1 MSSRTAAPTLGTVAG
16 LSRGKPLP
24 LRSRRPGFD
33 VLRGLAIGLVL
44 LRHTWDQVF
53 SGGGIVGVVL
63 FFTLSG
69 YLITGV
75 IDRDIRENGRISFTR
90 FYAHRA
96 FRLLPALLLMLAV
109 FAVVESVFNLLGDRP
124 IIAQTVGAALFY
136 IRDLPLPFSTSPAIN
151 TLWTLAVEEQ
161 FYLVWPVLL
170 LVALRWKSVNRLLI
184 GAFLLITALCF
195 ISAIIFAK
203 DPATVYILP
212 TTWASAIVLGAAAY
226 VHRETISDFVTRTA
240 LRRWMGSTIALAGFL
255 GLTLLPGAK
264 NTLWVYLVGGP
275 LVAVLTIVLI
285 SIVGRWR
292 ALPAAVLEPLRRL
305 GMISYAVYIWNALIL
320 DWFRST
326 TSLPRWTEIVAT
338 ILVAIISWFTVE
350 AWGRRGRRWFDL
362 RSKSLRRTEVA
373 EPAE

>member
-1 MSSRTAAPTLGTVAG
+1 V
-16 LSRGKPLP
+16 
-24 LRSRRPGFD
+24 RSRRPGFD

-75 IDRDIRENGRISFTR
+75 IDRDIRQNGRLSFAR

-96 FRLLPALLLMLAV
+96 FRLLPALLFMLVV
-109 FAVVESVFNLLGDRP
+109 FAVVESLFNLLGDRT

-161 FYLVWPVLL
+161 FYLVWPLL
-170 LVALRWKSVNRLLI
+170 LVIALRWKSVNKLLVA
-184 GAFLLITALCF
+184 AFVLLTALCF

-226 VHRETISDFVTRTA
+226 VHREAISHFVTKTA
-240 LRRWMGSTIALAGFL
+240 LRRWVGSALALAGFL
-255 GLTLLPGAK
+255 GITLLPGAK
-264 NTLWVYLVGGP
+264 NALWVYLVGGP

-292 ALPAAVLEPLRRL
+292 ALPIAVLEPLRRL
-305 GMISYAVYIWNALIL
+305 GMISYAVYIWNALVL

-326 TSLPRWTEIVAT
+326 TFLPRWTEIAAT
-338 ILVAIISWFTVE
+338 ILVAIVSWYTVE
-350 AWGRRGRRWFDL
+350 AWGRRARARFDARAPSSRRA
-362 RSKSLRRTEVA
+362 EAA
-373 EPAE
+373 EPVE